1 MNVEITR
8 NVEDADIVIVHKNFA
23 KGGAK
28 ILNTAQE
35 YRIRIFY
42 VKTNSMAQIQ
52 KVLKDALDIQPGDVE
67 PLQGYTDDTEKALDE
82 AKNAIK
88 KVLEGAPHV
97 ELDPQNQH
105 IRKLQHEL
113 IEQYNLKS
121 EAIGDEPNRRIVIT
135 KLMSIVINNLR
146 KGPCQLY
153 EKVMNY
159 KNKNKGFIV
168 GEGVYLAPDVHEA
181 EKYADKTKLGERKSD
196 FQFMVMCRVKPDEI
210 RDPGRYPI
218 NWVVDDNYDCLRPY
232 RILVKET

>member
-1 MNVEITR
+1 MALAYHGIG
-8 NVEDADIVIVHKNFA
+8 
-23 KGGAK
+23 KG
-28 ILNTAQE
+28 NE
-35 YRIRIFY
+35 FR
-42 VKTNSMAQIQ
+42 
-52 KVLKDALDIQPGDVE
+52 
-67 PLQGYTDDTEKALDE
+67 
-82 AKNAIK
+82 
-88 KVLEGAPHV
+88 
-97 ELDPQNQH
+97 
-105 IRKLQHEL
+105 
-113 IEQYNLKS
+113 
-121 EAIGDEPNRRIVIT
+121 

-168 GEGVYLAPDVHEA
+168 GEGVYLAPDVKEA